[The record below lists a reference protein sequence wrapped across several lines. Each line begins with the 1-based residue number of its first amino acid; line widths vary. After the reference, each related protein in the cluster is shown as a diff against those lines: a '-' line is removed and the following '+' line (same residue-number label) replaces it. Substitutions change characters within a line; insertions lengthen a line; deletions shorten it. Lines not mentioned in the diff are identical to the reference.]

1 MELAWVDPLTKAIGD
16 VVDRLTIC
24 SAESLSVREASGR
37 VLAEALCADRDSPAM
52 DVSAMDGYALRLAD
66 VQAGA
71 VPVSSAI
78 AAGDR
83 PRSLPPGTA
92 ARIFTGGV
100 VPAEA
105 EVVIPREDTHES
117 PGAVSFRVAADRV
130 RRGQHIRRQGENGKA
145 GEILFPQ
152 GTLLTPARMA
162 AVATFAPARL
172 QLYRPVRVVV
182 LNTGSE
188 LIAAGEPAQAW
199 QIRDS
204 NGPLLEAWL
213 QSHGWIELLHRQALA
228 DDPDALGSALKSWLP
243 QADAILLTGG
253 VSMGDHDYVPEAIVA
268 AGGAIVFHRVPIR
281 PGKPL
286 LAAIGP
292 SGQLICGLPGNPVS
306 VAITA
311 RRFAAAWLRRLAGLS
326 PQLESTPVGLASPD
340 DKRLE
345 LTWFRLVRRLPD
357 GNVALVDSRGSGDLV
372 SLARSTGFIEV
383 PVGQAGPGPWSYYPW
398 LD

>member
-1 MELAWVDPLTKAIGD
+1 MELAWVDPVTKAIGD

-24 SAESLSVREASGR
+24 SAEGLSAREASGR
-37 VLAEALCADRDSPAM
+37 VLAEALRADRDSPAM

-66 VQAGA
+66 VQDRLI
-71 VPVSSAI
+71 PVSSSI
-78 AAGDR
+78 AAGDP

-100 VPAEA
+100 VPGEA
-105 EVVIPREDTHES
+105 EVVIPREDTLEID
-117 PGAVSFRVAADRV
+117 GAVSFRVAADRV
-130 RRGQHIRRQGENGKA
+130 RRGQHIRRQGENGQS
-145 GEILFPQ
+145 GDTLFPQ

-172 QLYRPVRVVV
+172 QVYRPVRVVV

-213 QSHGWIELLHRQALA
+213 QSHRWIELLHRQALA
-228 DDPDALGSALKSWLP
+228 DDPDALLSALSYWLP
-243 QADAILLTGG
+243 QTDAVLLTGG

-268 AGGAIVFHRVPIR
+268 AGGGIVFHRLPIR

-292 SGQLICGLPGNPVS
+292 AGQLICGLPGNPVS

-311 RRFAAAWLRRLAGLS
+311 RRFAAAWLRRLAGMS
-326 PQLESTPVGLASPD
+326 PQLESTPLCLASPD

-345 LTWFRLVRRLPD
+345 LTWFRLVRQLPD
-357 GNVALVDSRGSGDLV
+357 GKLALVDSRGSGDLV